1 MDPPT
6 DPDGFSRPV
15 ARILRWMIGCAGAG
29 AVAAGLLGGIAG
41 AAGFAAGAAVSYLNF
56 RWLKQLVEALGSG
69 GKRPR
74 ARLAVWL
81 GLRYVILGI
90 GGYAIL
96 KYSAVSLAAAL
107 AGLFVPVA
115 AVILEIL
122 FELIYARY

>member
-1 MDPPT
+1 MGPPADPEV
-6 DPDGFSRPV
+6 FNRPV
-15 ARILRWMIGCAGAG
+15 ARILRWMVACAAAG
-29 AVAAGLLGGIAG
+29 AVLALVLSGLAG
-41 AAGFAAGAAVSYLNF
+41 AAGFGAGAAAGYLNF
-56 RWLKQLVEALGSG
+56 RWLKQLVEALGNPA
-69 GKRPR
+69 KRPR

-90 GGYAIL
+90 GAYAIL
-96 KYSAVSLAAAL
+96 KYSAVSLGAAL